1 MTYYHWLGLDAEEYH
16 FPYDSYASVSYN
28 NFDLDE
34 GLPDEELVSPD
45 GPECTLRRLPEEC
58 PEMIVI
64 DEADY
69 DE

>member
-1 MTYYHWLGLDAEEYH
+1 MTLPHYFHLGIDAEDYVS
-16 FPYDSYASVSYN
+16 PSVSVH
-28 NFDLDE
+28 FDFDSLCE